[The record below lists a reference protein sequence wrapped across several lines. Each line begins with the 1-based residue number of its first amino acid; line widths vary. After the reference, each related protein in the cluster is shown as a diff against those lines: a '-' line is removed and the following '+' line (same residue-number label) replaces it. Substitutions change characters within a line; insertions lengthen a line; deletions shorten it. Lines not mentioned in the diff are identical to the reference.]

1 MSPDARPSAGVP
13 SAVPPAMPGAGV
25 PSRAA
30 AVRSILGE
38 VARIAGVRG
47 GLLIA
52 SDGFVI
58 ASSLPADVAVDPL
71 AALATTLGRELE
83 LGTGKLNRGMVS
95 TAFFT
100 AEEGSVFLGPSPMG
114 FVLLLADRGADSGV
128 VRGEFRRALDTL
140 QMAWRAGDHTGGR
153 L

>member
-1 MSPDARPSAGVP
+1 MSTGAP
-13 SAVPPAMPGAGV
+13 AVPPGNAPT
-25 PSRAA
+25 RAA
-30 AVRSILGE
+30 AVRGILGE
-38 VARIAGVRG
+38 LARIGGVRG

-58 ASSLPADVAVDPL
+58 ASSLPADVAVEPL

-95 TAFFT
+95 SAYFV
-100 AEEGSVFLGPSPMG
+100 ADEGTVFVGPSPMG
-114 FVLLLADRGADSGV
+114 FVLLLADRAADVGAI
-128 VRGEFRRALDTL
+128 RGDFRRALDTL

>member
-1 MSPDARPSAGVP
+1 MTAEGRAPTAAPSG
-13 SAVPPAMPGAGV
+13 GA

-38 VARIAGVRG
+38 LARIAGVRG

-58 ASSLPADVAVDPL
+58 ASSLPADIAVDPL

-95 TAFFT
+95 TAFFS
-100 AEEGSVFLGPSPMG
+100 ADEGSVFLGPSPMG
-114 FVLLLADRGADSGV
+114 FVLLLAERNADAGA
-128 VRGEFRRALDTL
+128 VRSEFRKALDTL
-140 QMAWRAGDHTGGR
+140 QSAWRAGDHTGTR

>member
-1 MSPDARPSAGVP
+1 VTSEARAPAGVP
-13 SAVPPAMPGAGV
+13 PGGV

-38 VARIAGVRG
+38 VAKIAGVRG

-58 ASSLPADVAVDPL
+58 ASTLPAEVAVDPL

-83 LGTGKLNRGMVS
+83 LGTGRLNRGS
-95 TAFFT
+95 FSSAFFS
-100 AEEGSVFLGPSPMG
+100 ADEGSVFLGPSPLG
-114 FVLLLADRGADSGV
+114 FVLVLMERGGELGT
-128 VRGEFRRALDTL
+128 VRGEFRKALDTL
-140 QMAWRAGDHTGGR
+140 HAAWRAGDHTGSK

>member
-1 MSPDARPSAGVP
+1 MSPEARAQAATP
-13 SAVPPAMPGAGV
+13 GV

-30 AVRSILGE
+30 AVRSILGDL
-38 VARIAGVRG
+38 ARIPGIRG

-58 ASSLPADVAVDPL
+58 ASSLPAELAVEPL

-83 LGTGKLNRGMVS
+83 LGTSRLNRGMVT
-95 TAFFT
+95 TAFFS
-100 AEEGSVFLGPSPMG
+100 ADEGSLFLGPSPMG
-114 FVLLLADRGADSGV
+114 FVLLLAERSADVGA

-140 QMAWRAGDHTGGR
+140 QSAWRAGDHTGGR

>member
-1 MSPDARPSAGVP
+1 MSPD
-13 SAVPPAMPGAGV
+13 PPASSTKPSGGA

-38 VARIAGVRG
+38 LASIPGVRG

-58 ASSLPADVAVDPL
+58 ASTLPAEVTVDPL

-83 LGTGKLNRGMVS
+83 LGTGRLNRGS
-95 TAFFT
+95 FSSAFFS
-100 AEEGSVFLGPSPMG
+100 ADEGSVFLGPSPLG
-114 FVLLLADRGADSGV
+114 FVLVLTERGCEVGM
-128 VRGEFRRALDTL
+128 VRGEFRKALDTL
-140 QMAWRAGDHTGGR
+140 HAAWRAGDHTGGK

>member
-1 MSPDARPSAGVP
+1 MSPEARAQ
-13 SAVPPAMPGAGV
+13 AAAPPGV

-30 AVRSILGE
+30 AVRSILGDL
-38 VARIAGVRG
+38 ARIPGIRG

-58 ASSLPADVAVDPL
+58 ASSLPAELAVDPL

-83 LGTGKLNRGMVS
+83 LGTSRLNRGMVT

-100 AEEGSVFLGPSPMG
+100 ADEGSLFLGPSPMG
-114 FVLLLADRGADSGV
+114 FVLLLTERSADVGA

-140 QMAWRAGDHTGGR
+140 QSAWRAGDHTGGR

>member
-1 MSPDARPSAGVP
+1 MSPETRASAAASTSP
-13 SAVPPAMPGAGV
+13 

-30 AVRSILGE
+30 AVRNILGDL
-38 VARIAGVRG
+38 ARIPGIRG

-58 ASSLPADVAVDPL
+58 ASSLPAELAVDPL

-83 LGTGKLNRGMVS
+83 LGTSRLNRGLVA
-95 TAFFT
+95 TAYFS
-100 AEEGSVFLGPSPMG
+100 ADEGSLFLGPSPMG
-114 FVLLLADRGADSGV
+114 FVLLLAERSADVGA

-140 QMAWRAGDHTGGR
+140 QSAWRAGDHTGGR

>member
-1 MSPDARPSAGVP
+1 MSPESHAPVATS
-13 SAVPPAMPGAGV
+13 SGA

-30 AVRSILGE
+30 AVRSILGDL
-38 VARIAGVRG
+38 ARIPGIRG

-58 ASSLPADVAVDPL
+58 ASSLPAELAVDPL

-83 LGTGKLNRGMVS
+83 LGTNRLNRGMVT
-95 TAFFT
+95 TAFFS
-100 AEEGSVFLGPSPMG
+100 ADEGSLFLGPSPMG
-114 FVLLLADRGADSGV
+114 FVLFLAERSADVGA

-140 QMAWRAGDHTGGR
+140 QSAWRAGDHTGGR

>member
-1 MSPDARPSAGVP
+1 MSPEARTVSTTPERI
-13 SAVPPAMPGAGV
+13 
-25 PSRAA
+25 SRAA
-30 AVRSILGE
+30 AVRSILGNL
-38 VARIAGVRG
+38 ARIPGVRG

-58 ASSLPADVAVDPL
+58 ASSLPQEVPLDPL

-95 TAFFT
+95 IAFFS
-100 AEEGSVFLGPSPMG
+100 ADDGSVFLGPSPMG
-114 FVLLLADRGADSGV
+114 FVLLLAERHADVSAM
-128 VRGEFRRALDTL
+128 RGEFRKALDTL
-140 QMAWRAGDHTGGR
+140 QAAWRAGDHTGGR

>member
-1 MSPDARPSAGVP
+1 MSPEARTASTTAG
-13 SAVPPAMPGAGV
+13 AV

-30 AVRSILGE
+30 AVRAILGNL
-38 VARIAGVRG
+38 ARISGVRG

-58 ASSLPADVAVDPL
+58 ASSLPSDVQVEPL

-95 TAFFT
+95 TAFFS
-100 AEEGSVFLGPSPMG
+100 ADDGSVFLGPSPMG
-114 FVLLLADRGADSGV
+114 FVLLLAERHADVGV
-128 VRGEFRRALDTL
+128 MRAEFRKALDTL
-140 QMAWRAGDHTGGR
+140 QAAWRAGDHTGGR

>member
-1 MSPDARPSAGVP
+1 MSAESRAPTAVP
-13 SAVPPAMPGAGV
+13 SGGA

-38 VARIAGVRG
+38 LARIPGVRG

-58 ASSLPADVAVDPL
+58 ASSLPADIAVDPL

-95 TAFFT
+95 TAFFS
-100 AEEGSVFLGPSPMG
+100 ADEGSVFLGPSPMG
-114 FVLLLADRGADSGV
+114 FVLLLAERNADAGA
-128 VRGEFRRALDTL
+128 VRSEFRKALDTL
-140 QMAWRAGDHTGGR
+140 QSAWRAGDHTGTR

>member
-1 MSPDARPSAGVP
+1 MSPDARSPV
-13 SAVPPAMPGAGV
+13 AVPAGGA

-38 VARIAGVRG
+38 LARIGGVRG

-58 ASSLPADVAVDPL
+58 ASSLPPDVPVDPL

-95 TAFFT
+95 TAYFT
-100 AEEGSVFLGPSPMG
+100 ADEGSVFLGPSPMG
-114 FVLLLADRGADSGV
+114 FVLLLAERAADVGA

-140 QMAWRAGDHTGGR
+140 QVAWRAGDHTGGR

>member
-1 MSPDARPSAGVP
+1 MSPDPRAPSTA
-13 SAVPPAMPGAGV
+13 PPGGA

-38 VARIAGVRG
+38 LARIPGVRG

-58 ASSLPADVAVDPL
+58 ASSLPAEITVDPL

-95 TAFFT
+95 TAFFS

-114 FVLLLADRGADSGV
+114 FVLLLAERNADVGA
-128 VRGEFRRALDTL
+128 VRNEFRKALDTL
-140 QMAWRAGDHTGGR
+140 QSAWRAGDHTGTR

>member
-1 MSPDARPSAGVP
+1 MSPQARA
-13 SAVPPAMPGAGV
+13 PGASPSV

-30 AVRSILGE
+30 AVRNILGDL
-38 VARIAGVRG
+38 ARIPGIRG

-58 ASSLPADVAVDPL
+58 ASSLPAELAVDPL

-83 LGTGKLNRGMVS
+83 LGTSRLNRGMVA
-95 TAFFT
+95 TAFFS
-100 AEEGSVFLGPSPMG
+100 ADEGSLFLGPSPMG
-114 FVLLLADRGADSGV
+114 FVLILAERNADVGA
-128 VRGEFRRALDTL
+128 VRGEFRHALDTL
-140 QMAWRAGDHTGGR
+140 QSAWRAGDHTGTK

>member
-1 MSPDARPSAGVP
+1 MSPEARAQ
-13 SAVPPAMPGAGV
+13 AAAPPGV

-30 AVRSILGE
+30 AVRSILGDL
-38 VARIAGVRG
+38 ARIPGIRG

-58 ASSLPADVAVDPL
+58 ASSLPAELAVDPL

-83 LGTGKLNRGMVS
+83 LGTSRLNRGMVT

-100 AEEGSVFLGPSPMG
+100 ADEGSLFLGPSPS
-114 FVLLLADRGADSGV
+114 ASSCSSRSAAPTSAPSAASSGG
-128 VRGEFRRALDTL
+128 RSTRCTS
-140 QMAWRAGDHTGGR
+140 AWRAGDHTGAR

>member
-1 MSPDARPSAGVP
+1 LIPDGRAPD
-13 SAVPPAMPGAGV
+13 AVPPGGV
-25 PSRAA
+25 PSRSA

-38 VARIAGVRG
+38 VAKIAGVRG

-58 ASSLPADVAVDPL
+58 ASTLPAEVAVDPL

-83 LGTGKLNRGMVS
+83 LGTGRLNRGS
-95 TAFFT
+95 FSSAFFS
-100 AEEGSVFLGPSPMG
+100 ADDGSVFLGPSPLG
-114 FVLLLADRGADSGV
+114 FVLVLAERGCEIGT
-128 VRGEFRRALDTL
+128 VRGEFRKALDIL
-140 QMAWRAGDHTGGR
+140 HAAWRAGDHTGGK